1 MPFHGLVS
9 ILGVSTMVKKFSKVS
24 LFKGEGSMPLSL
36 PLVLPSSYTF
46 DFDAM
51 ELTQNKKESADD
63 FKLIPEALDL
73 LKEVTK
79 PVAVVCISGPY
90 RSGKSYFLSRILGDK
105 EIFQLGHT
113 MHACTRGIW
122 MATTVLECEEFSL
135 LLLDTEGINATD
147 QSSSP
152 DVTKLLVMTMLLCS
166 MFVYNSTN
174 VPRGRDMKRM
184 RYIFRVSYGG
194 GGGGGCREIL
204 PPDCPISSN

>member
-1 MPFHGLVS
+1 MS
-9 ILGVSTMVKKFSKVS
+9 FSKIS

-51 ELTQNKKESADD
+51 KLTRNKTESADD
-63 FKLIPEALDL
+63 FKLIPKSLEL
-73 LKEVTK
+73 LKEITK

-105 EIFQLGHT
+105 ETFQLGHT
-113 MHACTRGIW
+113 TQACTRGIW

-147 QSSSP
+147 QKSSSG
-152 DVTKLLVMTMLLCS
+152 VTKLMVMTMLLSS
-166 MFVYNSTN
+166 MFVYNSTK
-174 VPRGRDMKRM
+174 VPRGRDIMKM
-184 RYIFRVSYGG
+184 RYELIASF
-194 GGGGGCREIL
+194 L
-204 PPDCPISSN
+204 N